1 MQRRVKIFLFLVGW
15 CCWQVKCFNFL
26 FSYPPDSDPLMTLI
40 YRLVL
45 SQGNNGLQYYDQQ
58 NLWPDKHVER
68 WIFLRIVLLS
78 PDPVMTYRLVLS
90 QKAPLSPSRLIYW
103 RLSQN
108 TFSSLLI
115 GKRFSSRFLQ
125 CSLFTILNGKLSD
138 VFHSSFKVT
147 TNSQLNITTRYLC
160 RGGNIIKQAKTMKT
174 EDNTTI

>member
-78 PDPVMTYRLVLS
+78 PDPVMTYRLGLS

-103 RLSQN
+103 RLLKTPSPLFSLVKDFRPDFYSVHCSPYWTGNFLMFFTQVSKSQQ
-108 TFSSLLI
+108 T
-115 GKRFSSRFLQ
+115 
-125 CSLFTILNGKLSD
+125 LNSI
-138 VFHSSFKVT
+138 
-147 TNSQLNITTRYLC
+147 SQQGIFVAVAT
-160 RGGNIIKQAKTMKT
+160 
-174 EDNTTI
+174 